1 MSDGKIYEEIVSIA
15 NKNDGINDN
24 NDNDINT
31 ESKDNDTNESNNI
44 ATCLL
49 LLVCSYGQSVNSTVA
64 YYIFYEFASRVT
76 SISFSVF
83 MPLLII
89 SLGDDQGKSIWS
101 YVSAIVQVIN
111 ALSFLT
117 FTSVFEYGLNR
128 RSGLIFFA
136 SISAISLMVFV
147 FCVNPSMI
155 YLACIAAIFCRV
167 SNSISSL
174 AYDSLL
180 DCAGNA
186 ADPIAGGA
194 SNNISSKGGIVGY
207 DCCYFY
213 RYYRNNHH
221 QQYLIVI
228 IHHDN
233 NHHYH

>member
-1 MSDGKIYEEIVSIA
+1 MLTLNYYTMSEGKRYEEIVSITD
-15 NKNDGINDN
+15 KNESINDN
-24 NDNDINT
+24 NDNDINN
-31 ESKDNDTNESNNI
+31 ESIDNDINESNNI

-49 LLVCSYGQSVNSTVA
+49 SILVCSYGQSINSTVA

-83 MPLLII
+83 MPLLIT
-89 SLGDDQGKSIWS
+89 SLGDDKYNDQGKSIWS

-128 RSGLIFFA
+128 RSGLIFFS
-136 SISAISLMVFV
+136 SIAAISLMVFI

-180 DCAGNA
+180 DCAGSA
-186 ADPIAGGA
+186 ADPIEGGA

-207 DCCYFY
+207 DYCYFY
-213 RYYRNNHH
+213 CHYCNNR
-221 QQYLIVI
+221 
-228 IHHDN
+228 
-233 NHHYH
+233 HYSS